1 MCEYAAPQES
11 VTALAARLLDDAR
24 AATSGRAAHTPLG
37 GSGQVLRQTVIALR
51 GGEELAEHANPG
63 EATVLVLSGSVE
75 LRAGGSMTPGSDGD
89 LLPVPPRPHSL
100 TALTDAA
107 VLLTVAKLP

>member
-1 MCEYAAPQES
+1 MSAATPES
-11 VTALAARLLDDAR
+11 LAALSVRLLDEAR
-24 AATSGRAAHTPLG
+24 RATSGRAAHTPVG
-37 GSGQVLRQTVIALR
+37 GSGRVLRQTVIALR
-51 GGEELAEHANPG
+51 VGEQLADHSNPG

-75 LRAGGSMTPGSDGD
+75 LRDGDSTTPGNDGD

-100 TALTDAA
+100 TALTDAT